1 MRHIGRDAGRGVS
14 HRLGFLNRRGGGAAQ
29 EARSDD
35 EMALEAVAEH
45 FPHGADVGVRG
56 IAHTKAQAFEQAA
69 LALTEIVT
77 EVGSIVPE
85 ETVEIECA
93 APSDGLLL
101 ADWLNRVI
109 YEMAVR
115 HMLFG
120 RFTVTIENGHL
131 RARAW
136 GEKIDRA
143 RHAPA
148 VEPKGAT
155 FTALKVERRSDGA
168 WVAQCVI
175 DV

>member
-1 MRHIGRDAGRGVS
+1 MTIE
-14 HRLGFLNRRGGGAAQ
+14 AA
-29 EARSDD
+29 
-35 EMALEAVAEH
+35 AEH
-45 FPHGADVGVRG
+45 FPHGADIGVRG
-56 IAHTKAQAFEQAA
+56 IGRSKEEAFEQAA

-77 EVGSIVPE
+77 EVGRVVPRAA
-85 ETVEIECA
+85 VEIDCA

-101 ADWLNRVI
+101 TDWLNRLI

-120 RFTVTIENGHL
+120 RFAVTIEGGRL
-131 RARAW
+131 RGRAW
-136 GEKIDRA
+136 GETVDRV

-155 FTALKVERRSDGA
+155 FTALKVERRPDGA
-168 WVAQCVI
+168 WIAQCVI